1 MKLCKP
7 FTLSFTIFFS
17 FLITDLASTRVFLTF
32 ELKKNRELCFFEPAK
47 KNESV
52 SFDWYSISD
61 EEEDENSIT
70 TRLIDPTGQTEVFH
84 SEISTQEKRVNQEG
98 VYEICFLLTRLKNVW
113 LSLDIFK
120 EEDSNFFED
129 NKKSGEAIFEI
140 GQLYMQSLYNHLSQ
154 ALRTLNYLRNRELH
168 HRDIAES
175 TANRVV
181 LWSLVECLVLLSVAG
196 VQVYLVRRMF
206 SKSASYTSFK

>member
-1 MKLCKP
+1 MRIL
-7 FTLSFTIFFS
+7 L
-17 FLITDLASTRVFLTF
+17 LLDLLTQLARQKYF
-32 ELKKNRELCFFEPAK
+32 ILKFQLKKK
-47 KNESV
+47 ES
-52 SFDWYSISD
+52 IRK
-61 EEEDENSIT
+61 E
-70 TRLIDPTGQTEVFH
+70 
-84 SEISTQEKRVNQEG
+84 
-98 VYEICFLLTRLKNVW
+98 KNVW